1 MNEHCHTTVT
11 FVIYYYCFFF
21 LNVSF
26 THLSLRIYWTS
37 TPTARRI
44 PAGFKTHT
52 CVYTGQTTIHN
63 NSNKTQT
70 MFTLLD
76 FYTLPGGSMS

>member
-1 MNEHCHTTVT
+1 MNEHCHTKVN
-11 FVIYYYCFFF
+11 FVIYYYYYLFKYFFYSSF
-21 LNVSF
+21 F
-26 THLSLRIYWTS
+26 THLLDKYTHS
-37 TPTARRI
+37 PKI

-63 NSNKTQT
+63 NSNITQT